1 MRRIVLLPR
10 QIDDRADPRL
20 AAQQLRVP
28 CPVTVLASVE
38 LDEISLGLV
47 TLADE
52 HRDPQ
57 HRLRRIEQHVSAARA
72 LGRQDEADQV
82 GAGLDGGVDVL
93 LPRQAAH
100 LDERP

>member
-1 MRRIVLLPR
+1 MRRVVLLPR

-28 CPVTVLASVE
+28 RPVTVLARVE

-52 HRDPQ
+52 DRDSQ
-57 HRLRRIEQHVSAARA
+57 HRLRRIEQHVRAARA